1 MVILIG
7 EVAAIPVGDLKV
19 DLLHGILPVVLI
31 GALHVLITTIAAH
44 NNTFEKWTEGVP
56 TLLVKDGKVL
66 KKNLMKE
73 RVSMADLLT
82 ALRHKEVTDVREV
95 KEAWIEHAGGVSVI
109 KKHEVDSATPKDLEQ
124 ALERIVQENTTRMRQ
139 ELEDLIRSHAR
150 RHPGGEEA

>member
-1 MVILIG
+1 
-7 EVAAIPVGDLKV
+7 
-19 DLLHGILPVVLI
+19 
-31 GALHVLITTIAAH
+31 
-44 NNTFEKWTEGVP
+44 
-56 TLLVKDGKVL
+56 VKDGKVL